1 VELTALCL
9 RSKAHWGYDAAFMCQ
24 SRAALTVTE
33 AMISSGRVLVAETAV
48 GSLVGVA
55 AVARLDECDRFDLS
69 LMFVDPAAIRTG
81 IGRALFKA
89 AVRLAANAGG
99 TSLTILADPFAEGFY
114 RRLGAVRIGEAPSD
128 AIPGRMVPL
137 LEYTINESRS

>member
-1 VELTALCL
+1 
-9 RSKAHWGYDAAFMCQ
+9 M
-24 SRAALTVTE
+24 TVTE

-55 AVARLDECDRFDLS
+55 VVARLDECDRFDLS